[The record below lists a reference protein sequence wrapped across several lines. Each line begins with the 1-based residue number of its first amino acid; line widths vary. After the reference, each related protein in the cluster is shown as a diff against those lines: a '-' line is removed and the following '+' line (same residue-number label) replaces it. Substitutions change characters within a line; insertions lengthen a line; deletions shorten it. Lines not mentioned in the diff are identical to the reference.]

1 MSQPETDQLEVPIR
15 TREPHPEQGART
27 GLYISQG
34 MCYILFAH
42 EIGLS
47 IDLNEAERHITATK
61 HRETIR
67 HKRRAP
73 QYFEF
78 DPTPL
83 RVIQDIEPLS
93 VGKYRTTNT
102 VEMMIYDFGAVSVTY
117 NIALKGP
124 LSDLLGLSDELY
136 DNAALLQDARYRV
149 NQLTDM
155 IKLAVTGFKI
165 SEIVEDYA
173 IYQVQEIA
181 PRVEWSR
188 LLAENSH
195 QLAQILRAELHHLSD
210 QEVEEALDCRI
221 SYGSDDVVI
230 MDWNAAILFDT
241 DADDV
246 RAILEYTNVE
256 LLELRYLDGQLD
268 DALEESY
275 RTLTQRT
282 WERRLLLKSQTNDL
296 RRIAELQVNGA
307 LLFEGVNNAL
317 KLIGDQY
324 LARVY
329 RSASRRMHLNN
340 WEANVFRK
348 LQTLESM
355 YDKIAD
361 HGAQRRMELL
371 EWIIIILIAVS
382 IAISL
387 IPGLYSH

>member
-221 SYGSDDVVI
+221 SYGSDDMVI